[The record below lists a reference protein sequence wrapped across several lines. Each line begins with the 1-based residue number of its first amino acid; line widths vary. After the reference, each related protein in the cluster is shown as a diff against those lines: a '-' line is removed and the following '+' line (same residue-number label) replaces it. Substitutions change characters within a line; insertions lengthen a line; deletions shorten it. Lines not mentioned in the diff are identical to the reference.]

1 MDMKRS
7 IVTVFL
13 FLGVLLTNTLS
24 AAVSDDLKS
33 AYNQT
38 VSIKERGDEERGD
51 GYLFHE

>member
-7 IVTVFL
+7 IVTIFL

-38 VSIKERGDEERGD
+38 VKERGD